1 MSTFTPRTGVDPQ
14 SEVNFS
20 FQNMWDDRSAFDPQ
34 YPRTPNIESDQEERG
49 SVERKESGSSKRQS
63 QSQRQAEI
71 HRLHH
76 DQLSKGQTQLTAPLA
91 AAAAVPPLT
100 PKTSLLGSVTDN
112 LTRSYSRGS
121 DKSKKA
127 ISDVR
132 NILQK
137 LSSSDKGSPS
147 TGTPSNE
154 LDFTIEMGRE
164 REKERE
170 RKDRDTELGP
180 DSSYADLTN
189 VPLQSSASPI
199 IRSLSKSNLQML
211 SDSLSQ
217 SIPLPGILSSENG
230 SGMEKIRTE
239 NEFKPIGT
247 TAVTQTAQGS
257 PKGTLFEMAT
267 NYYAV
272 HLS

>member
-20 FQNMWDDRSAFDPQ
+20 FQNMGDDWSAFDPQ
-34 YPRTPNIESDQEERG
+34 YPRTQNIESDQEERG
-49 SVERKESGSSKRQS
+49 SVERKESGSSKS
-63 QSQRQAEI
+63 QSQRQAEV

-76 DQLSKGQTQLTAPLA
+76 DQLSKGQGQTPLTAPLA
-91 AAAAVPPLT
+91 AATAVPPLT

-164 REKERE
+164 RERERE

-217 SIPLPGILSSENG
+217 SIPLPGIISSEIG
-230 SGMEKIRTE
+230 SGMEKVRTE
-239 NEFKPIGT
+239 NEFRPIGT
-247 TAVTQTAQGS
+247 TAVNQNVQGS
-257 PKGTLFEMAT
+257 PKGTLFEMT
-267 NYYAV
+267 YAV
-272 HLS
+272 YLS